1 MTLFKQL
8 ALMVSVAFILLFVIG
23 VSVSFNVIKEN
34 SQESLFEN
42 AQNTASSIVLAID
55 NVGNNNSAIKTIIN
69 ASFDNG
75 NYAKIIYQDNDGNEI
90 YNRTIEE
97 RNSAT
102 PLWFKNLIKIDNIP
116 AKASVSDGWQIVG
129 TIVVYSD
136 LEVIY
141 LQLYDIF
148 FKLSIYLAIAYL
160 FILSILYVFLNYILR
175 PLFSIEKQASAIL
188 DNKFILSQKL
198 PKTIEFYTVAKSMNL
213 MVNKVEQIFQSA
225 NSALKYNKELLY
237 VDDVTKLYNR
247 KYFILKASEYISD
260 NSAFSS
266 GILVV
271 INIKQAE
278 LMNKLI
284 GYKNTDKFLIDMA
297 NEMNN
302 LISTQEIG
310 FVARLN
316 GTEFVAMIPNSE
328 YSNIEKNLIEF
339 RSKLY
344 SFFETLELKN
354 SNVELNIAV
363 CKYHEEKNVGELFAR
378 IDYALSNAKLS
389 HCCELVLVDDNN
401 LNIGK
406 EQWRSILV
414 QAIENDNFTFDSVEI
429 INTKNNEIY
438 CRNIAINLFVD
449 DQQYS
454 YGEFIAPLVEL
465 KLLYKFYFYV
475 IEKIFYEKLNEKNK
489 VSLSLPYNFIEE
501 DSILKEFDS
510 LFDTYEYSKMQ
521 NIIFELPE
529 EAFNRRFEHTLHLIQ
544 IFEKYG
550 VKYAINDY
558 IANIN
563 DYTFLE
569 NLKPEYIILDKNFI
583 LDSEQN
589 LDLINIIMKSIG
601 VNIVASGAFDNE
613 EINQLQSLKVCY
625 CKNRIV

>member
-1 MTLFKQL
+1 MSLFKQL
-8 ALMVSVAFILLFVIG
+8 ALMVTVVFIFLFIIG
-23 VSVSFNVIKEN
+23 VSVSFNVIKDN
-34 SQESLFEN
+34 SQKALFEN
-42 AQNTASSIVLAID
+42 AQNSATSIALSID
-55 NVGNNNSAIKTIIN
+55 NIGINESTIKTVIN
-69 ASFDNG
+69 AGFDNG
-75 NYAKIIYQDNDGNEI
+75 NYSKILYKDNDGNEV
-90 YNRTIEE
+90 YNRSSQDID
-97 RNSAT
+97 SDI
-102 PLWFKNLIKIDNIP
+102 PSWFKKLIKLDYVYAQSIVSNGW
-116 AKASVSDGWQIVG
+116 KNVGSV
-129 TIVVYSD
+129 VVYSD
-136 LEVIY
+136 LEIVY
-141 LQLYDIF
+141 MQLFDIF
-148 FKLSIYLAIAYL
+148 LQLSIYLAVVYFVAL
-160 FILSILYVFLNYILR
+160 CLLYVFLDYILK
-175 PLFSIEKQASAIL
+175 PLFLVKEQASAIL
-188 DNKFILSQKL
+188 DNRFILSQEL
-198 PKTIEFYTVAKSMNL
+198 PKTIEFYTVTKSMNL

-225 NSALKYNKELLY
+225 NSALKHNKELLY

-302 LISTQEIG
+302 FISTQEIG

-328 YSNIEKNLIEF
+328 YLDIEKNLIEL

-363 CKYHEEKNVGELFAR
+363 CKYHEEKNIGELFAR

-389 HCCELVLVDDNN
+389 HCCELVLIDDNN

-414 QAIENDNFTFDSVEI
+414 QAIENDNFTFDSVNI
-429 INTKNNEIY
+429 VNTTNDKIY
-438 CRNIAINLFVD
+438 CRNVTMNLFVD
-449 DQQYS
+449 DQQYH
-454 YGEFIAPLVEL
+454 YGQFIAPLVEL

-510 LFDTYEYSKMQ
+510 LFDTYEYLNMQ

-529 EAFNRRFEHTLHLIQ
+529 EAFNRKFEHTLHLIQ

-569 NLKPEYIILDKNFI
+569 NLKPEYILLDKNFI

-601 VNIVASGAFDNE
+601 IDIVASGNFNNE
-613 EINQLQSLKVCY
+613 EIDKLQSLKIFY
-625 CKNRIV
+625 YKNRLV